1 MKQILALAFAGA
13 LSAIVAACGG
23 GGTRVEPPPVTHY
36 AGVAD
41 VLESGCPYAV
51 GAVVPGHTSASSA
64 QSAALSRCTAEA
76 TRQAAGAARVR
87 SCQATS
93 IRQCVAIAAGIDN
106 ARDCQVS
113 TRSASSLS
121 SARSSALQACR
132 SALGSGADCEVL
144 ASGCASSSSPSVG
157 VWRPPPP
164 PIING
169 RPETVGGIPSQTV
182 EEGSSETVSVSSYF
196 TDPDRD
202 SLTYASRS
210 SDTGIV
216 AVSLSG
222 NTVTLRGV
230 SAGTAT
236 VRVTATDPDGAS
248 AYQDFAVEV
257 VEAFGGVNLGQVGDE
272 FGNSS
277 TTGRTNLNLTCTDD
291 VVFEDEGQVVL
302 PSVDVVALPS
312 QAGTVTLEYEAYQ
325 IPDRFVVQVGGRV
338 EIDTQYVGTS
348 RSVAQ
353 INAVLTRYGFMPTS
367 QASIISPGRG
377 TRTFQKAAGVTSAV
391 VRVYAPL
398 TGTEWKVTLKFSGS
412 SCQRNGN
419 GSGLNP
425 GEVGNEFGTTPTTGR
440 TNLNLTCTDDVAF
453 SDSGNVVLPSV
464 DVVALPSEAGTV
476 TLEYEAFQVPDR
488 FVVVMGGRTIDT
500 QYVGTSRSV
509 AEVNAVLNR
518 YGFIPT
524 SQASIISPGNGTRSL
539 QKPAGVTSAVVRVYA
554 PLTGTQWEVTLT
566 FSNNSC
572 PLGGGNGGGTPTNG
586 APQAAAAARTLSG
599 GVGSSWTWTRAQLE
613 SAFRDPDG
621 DQLTYTIG
629 SSRPTVASSNVPSGG
644 GMEINANSPGTAVI
658 SVTARDPGG
667 LTATWR
673 ITVTVNQP
681 QPQTP
686 EIVFRTN
693 DNCND
698 GRDVNMRFSYY
709 RGTDLQSDFVNWATG
724 VLAAR
729 GSDTV
734 TRVSCNFSN
743 VNRVCYGARI
753 QGVDWYWGHDV
764 DRSENCTNCCWT
776 CTPSIGSRRETLNF
790 NCPRQSVRIV
800 CCVHRTLYAR
810 NQTPAGDP
818 IRNVNRPVFPL
829 T

>member
-23 GGTRVEPPPVTHY
+23 GGTRVEPVTHY

-41 VLESGCPYAV
+41 ILESGCPYAV

-157 VWRPPPP
+157 SWTPPPP
-164 PIING
+164 PVTNS
-169 RPETVGGIPSQTV
+169 PPQAVGSIPGQTV
-182 EEGSSETVSVSSYF
+182 EVGSSETVSVSSYF

-216 AVSLSG
+216 AVSVSG

-230 SAGTAT
+230 SEGTAT
-236 VRVTATDPDGAS
+236 VRVTATDPDGQS

-257 VEAFGGVNLGQVGDE
+257 EEEVDGIGSGQVGPE
-272 FGNSS
+272 FGRTS

-291 VVFEDEGQVVL
+291 VVF
-302 PSVDVVALPS
+302 SH
-312 QAGTVTLEYEAYQ
+312 
-325 IPDRFVVQVGGRV
+325 
-338 EIDTQYVGTS
+338 
-348 RSVAQ
+348 
-353 INAVLTRYGFMPTS
+353 
-367 QASIISPGRG
+367 
-377 TRTFQKAAGVTSAV
+377 
-391 VRVYAPL
+391 
-398 TGTEWKVTLKFSGS
+398 
-412 SCQRNGN
+412 
-419 GSGLNP
+419 
-425 GEVGNEFGTTPTTGR
+425 
-440 TNLNLTCTDDVAF
+440 
-453 SDSGNVVLPSV
+453 SGNVVLPSV

-476 TLEYEAFQVPDR
+476 TLEYDSKSIPDR
-488 FVVVMGGRTIDT
+488 FVVVLGGQVVIDT
-500 QYVGTSRSV
+500 QYVGHENTV
-509 AEVNAVLNR
+509 QGVNAVLTR
-518 YGFIPT
+518 YGFTPT
-524 SQASIISPGNGTRSL
+524 SQASIISPGRGSRSFS
-539 QKPAGVTSAVVRVYA
+539 KAAGVRSTVVRVYA
-554 PLTGTQWEVTLT
+554 PLEGTAWDVTLK
-566 FSNNSC
+566 FAGSSC
-572 PLGGGNGGGTPTNG
+572 PSGGGNGGGTPTNG
-586 APQAAAAARTLSG
+586 APQAAAARTLSG
-599 GVGSSWTWTRAQLE
+599 NVGSSWTWTRAELE

-673 ITVTVNQP
+673 ITVTVNQAA
-681 QPQTP
+681 QQRLFGAVAVDVGSNCSQHGGMVANRQS
-686 EIVFRTN
+686 ESSARTEAIN
-693 DNCND
+693 LCVSTGGSRSECASAVTLFGSAYAGAIQCASVAYGETRRND
-698 GRDVNMRFSYY
+698 GTHCGLYPG
-709 RGTDLQSDFVNWATG
+709 RGDTAS
-724 VLAAR
+724 AAR
-729 GSDTV
+729 QSALSNCRANRSSCQTSIAISGSA
-734 TRVSCNFSN
+734 F
-743 VNRVCYGARI
+743 GL
-753 QGVDWYWGHDV
+753 
-764 DRSENCTNCCWT
+764 CT
-776 CTPSIGSRRETLNF
+776 
-790 NCPRQSVRIV
+790 
-800 CCVHRTLYAR
+800 
-810 NQTPAGDP
+810 D
-818 IRNVNRPVFPL
+818 
-829 T
+829 